1 MVGPRRSPL
10 VLRVIIKIS
19 QVEGIDRAKAI
30 VDDCL
35 ASAGV
40 TDVRQP
46 EAMLRFAEALIRK
59 GGFSAVVGRS
69 MKIEAL
75 LRDGH

>member
-1 MVGPRRSPL
+1 MTGPRRSPL
-10 VLRVIIKIS
+10 VLRVIIRIS
-19 QVEGIDRAKAI
+19 QVEGMDRARTI
-30 VDDCL
+30 VDECL

-46 EAMLRFAEALIRK
+46 EALLRFAEALIRK
-59 GGFSAVVGRS
+59 GGFAAVVGRT

-75 LRDGH
+75 LRDGR